1 MPRSIHFEPGAR
13 LSLVFEA
20 QGAATTM
27 AGGYMSALGG
37 LGSSYQS
44 IYFMVRTFSRFISP
58 LVRPLTRFLLLR

>member
-1 MPRSIHFEPGAR
+1 M
-13 LSLVFEA
+13 VFEA